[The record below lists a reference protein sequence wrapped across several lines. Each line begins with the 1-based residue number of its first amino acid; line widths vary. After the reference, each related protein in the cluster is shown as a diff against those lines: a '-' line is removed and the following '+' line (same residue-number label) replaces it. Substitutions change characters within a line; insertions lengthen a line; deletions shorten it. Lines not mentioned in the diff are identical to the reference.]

1 MDDSRLSQLA
11 TELGAL
17 AAGAPGVVRVQA
29 RPGFGT
35 VVRRAVDGLTSVVG
49 GGGAGLLGGGADAGA
64 AEAAGAGAADGLGAV
79 GAGAAGA
86 GAAGAAGAGAAGAAG
101 AAGGVG
107 AAGASGGAGAAGTA
121 GAVDDSG
128 AVATV
133 TGPSAPI
140 VGIVVT
146 KAETRITL
154 DIAVSDEAAGPRVA
168 RDVAERL
175 LGRLAVESELVEP
188 SLDLRIVGVGSL

>member
-17 AAGAPGVVRVQA
+17 AAGTPGVVRVQA

-49 GGGAGLLGGGADAGA
+49 GGAGLGGGADAGA
-64 AEAAGAGAADGLGAV
+64 AGAAG
-79 GAGAAGA
+79 GA
-86 GAAGAAGAGAAGAAG
+86 GAAGAAD
-101 AAGGVG
+101 V
-107 AAGASGGAGAAGTA
+107 
-121 GAVDDSG
+121 VDGSG

>member
-17 AAGAPGVVRVQA
+17 AAGTPGVVRVQA

-49 GGGAGLLGGGADAGA
+49 GGTGLGGEADA
-64 AEAAGAGAADGLGAV
+64 
-79 GAGAAGA
+79 
-86 GAAGAAGAGAAGAAG
+86 
-101 AAGGVG
+101 G
-107 AAGASGGAGAAGTA
+107 AAGASGGPGGAGDGAGGAAAAA
-121 GAVDDSG
+121 GAVDGSG

-188 SLDLRIVGVGSL
+188 SLDLRIVGVGPH

>member
-11 TELGAL
+11 TELGVL
-17 AAGAPGVVRVQA
+17 AAGTPGVVRVQA

-49 GGGAGLLGGGADAGA
+49 GGTGLGGGADAGA
-64 AEAAGAGAADGLGAV
+64 AGAAG
-79 GAGAAGA
+79 GA
-86 GAAGAAGAGAAGAAG
+86 GAAGAAD
-101 AAGGVG
+101 V
-107 AAGASGGAGAAGTA
+107 
-121 GAVDDSG
+121 VDGSG

-188 SLDLRIVGVGSL
+188 SLDLRIVGVGGL

>member
-17 AAGAPGVVRVQA
+17 AAGTPGVVRVQA
-29 RPGFGT
+29 RPGFAT

-49 GGGAGLLGGGADAGA
+49 GGTGLGGGADAGA
-64 AEAAGAGAADGLGAV
+64 AGAAG
-79 GAGAAGA
+79 GA
-86 GAAGAAGAGAAGAAG
+86 GAAGAAD
-101 AAGGVG
+101 V
-107 AAGASGGAGAAGTA
+107 
-121 GAVDDSG
+121 VDGSG

-188 SLDLRIVGVGSL
+188 SLDLRIVGVGPH

>member
-1 MDDSRLSQLA
+1 MDDRQLSRLA

-17 AAGAPGVVRVQA
+17 AAETPGVVRVQA

-49 GGGAGLLGGGADAGA
+49 GGD
-64 AEAAGAGAADGLGAV
+64 
-79 GAGAAGA
+79 GA
-86 GAAGAAGAGAAGAAG
+86 GAAGAAGSEADAG
-101 AAGGVG
+101 
-107 AAGASGGAGAAGTA
+107 
-121 GAVDDSG
+121 DSG
-128 AVATV
+128 SLATV

-146 KAETRITL
+146 RAETRVTL
-154 DIAVSDEAAGPRVA
+154 DIAVSDEASGPLVA

-175 LGRLAVESELVEP
+175 LGRLALEADLVEP
-188 SLDLRIVGVGSL
+188 SLDLRIVGVGPH

>member
-1 MDDSRLSQLA
+1 MDDRQLSRLA

-17 AAGAPGVVRVQA
+17 AAETPGVVRVQA

-49 GGGAGLLGGGADAGA
+49 GGD
-64 AEAAGAGAADGLGAV
+64 
-79 GAGAAGA
+79 GA
-86 GAAGAAGAGAAGAAG
+86 GAAGAAGSEADAG
-101 AAGGVG
+101 
-107 AAGASGGAGAAGTA
+107 
-121 GAVDDSG
+121 DSG
-128 AVATV
+128 SLATV

-146 KAETRITL
+146 KAETRVTL
-154 DIAVSDEAAGPRVA
+154 DLAVSDEASGPRVA

-175 LGRLAVESELVEP
+175 LGRLALEPDLVEP
-188 SLDLRIVGVGSL
+188 SLDLRIVGVGPH

>member
-1 MDDSRLSQLA
+1 MDDRQLSRLA

-17 AAGAPGVVRVQA
+17 AAGTPGVVRVQA

-49 GGGAGLLGGGADAGA
+49 GGD
-64 AEAAGAGAADGLGAV
+64 

-86 GAAGAAGAGAAGAAG
+86 DAG
-101 AAGGVG
+101 
-107 AAGASGGAGAAGTA
+107 
-121 GAVDDSG
+121 DSG
-128 AVATV
+128 SLATV

-146 KAETRITL
+146 KAETRVTL
-154 DIAVSDEAAGPRVA
+154 DLAVSDEASGPRVA

-175 LGRLAVESELVEP
+175 LGRLAVEPDLVEP
-188 SLDLRIVGVGSL
+188 SLDLRIVGVGPH

>member
-17 AAGAPGVVRVQA
+17 AAGTPGVVRVQA

-49 GGGAGLLGGGADAGA
+49 GGTGLGGGADAGA
-64 AEAAGAGAADGLGAV
+64 AGAAG
-79 GAGAAGA
+79 GA
-86 GAAGAAGAGAAGAAG
+86 GAAGAAD
-101 AAGGVG
+101 V
-107 AAGASGGAGAAGTA
+107 
-121 GAVDDSG
+121 VDGSG

-188 SLDLRIVGVGSL
+188 SLDLRIVGVGPH

>member
-1 MDDSRLSQLA
+1 MDDRQLSRLA

-17 AAGAPGVVRVQA
+17 AAETPGVVRVQA

-49 GGGAGLLGGGADAGA
+49 GGD
-64 AEAAGAGAADGLGAV
+64 

-86 GAAGAAGAGAAGAAG
+86 DAG
-101 AAGGVG
+101 
-107 AAGASGGAGAAGTA
+107 
-121 GAVDDSG
+121 DSG
-128 AVATV
+128 SLATV

-146 KAETRITL
+146 KAETRVTL
-154 DIAVSDEAAGPRVA
+154 DLAVSDEASGPRVA

-175 LGRLAVESELVEP
+175 LGRLALEPDLVEP
-188 SLDLRIVGVGSL
+188 SLDLRIVGVGPH

>member
-1 MDDSRLSQLA
+1 MDASRLSQLA

-17 AAGAPGVVRVQA
+17 AAGTPGVVRVQA

-49 GGGAGLLGGGADAGA
+49 GGTGLGGGADAGA
-64 AEAAGAGAADGLGAV
+64 A
-79 GAGAAGA
+79 GAAGRA
-86 GAAGAAGAGAAGAAG
+86 GAAGAAD
-101 AAGGVG
+101 V
-107 AAGASGGAGAAGTA
+107 
-121 GAVDDSG
+121 VDGSG

-175 LGRLAVESELVEP
+175 VGRLAVESELVEP
-188 SLDLRIVGVGSL
+188 SLDLRIVGVGPH

>member
-1 MDDSRLSQLA
+1 MDDSQLSQLA
-11 TELGAL
+11 TELRAL
-17 AAGAPGVVRVQA
+17 AAGTPGVVRVQA

-49 GGGAGLLGGGADAGA
+49 GGAGLGGGADA
-64 AEAAGAGAADGLGAV
+64 
-79 GAGAAGA
+79 
-86 GAAGAAGAGAAGAAG
+86 
-101 AAGGVG
+101 
-107 AAGASGGAGAAGTA
+107 AGAAGTA
-121 GAVDDSG
+121 GGAGAAGASG

-175 LGRLAVESELVEP
+175 LGRLAVESDLVEP
-188 SLDLRIVGVGSL
+188 SLDLRIVGVGGL

>member
-17 AAGAPGVVRVQA
+17 AAGTPGVVRVQA

-49 GGGAGLLGGGADAGA
+49 GGTGLGGGADAGA
-64 AEAAGAGAADGLGAV
+64 AGAAG
-79 GAGAAGA
+79 GA
-86 GAAGAAGAGAAGAAG
+86 GAAGAAD
-101 AAGGVG
+101 
-107 AAGASGGAGAAGTA
+107 
-121 GAVDDSG
+121 AVDGSG

-188 SLDLRIVGVGSL
+188 SLDLRIVGVGGL

>member
-49 GGGAGLLGGGADAGA
+49 GGTGLGGEADA
-64 AEAAGAGAADGLGAV
+64 
-79 GAGAAGA
+79 
-86 GAAGAAGAGAAGAAG
+86 
-101 AAGGVG
+101 G
-107 AAGASGGAGAAGTA
+107 AAGASGGPGGAGDGAGAAGTA
-121 GAVDDSG
+121 AGAGAVDGSG

-188 SLDLRIVGVGSL
+188 SLDLRIVGVGPH

>member
-17 AAGAPGVVRVQA
+17 AAGTPGVVRVQA

-49 GGGAGLLGGGADAGA
+49 GGTGLGGGADAGA
-64 AEAAGAGAADGLGAV
+64 AGAAGGAGAV
-79 GAGAAGA
+79 GGA
-86 GAAGAAGAGAAGAAG
+86 GAAGAAD
-101 AAGGVG
+101 V
-107 AAGASGGAGAAGTA
+107 
-121 GAVDDSG
+121 VDGSG

-188 SLDLRIVGVGSL
+188 SLDLRIVGVGGL

>member
-17 AAGAPGVVRVQA
+17 AAGTPGVVRVQA

-49 GGGAGLLGGGADAGA
+49 GGTGLGGGADAGA
-64 AEAAGAGAADGLGAV
+64 AGAAG
-79 GAGAAGA
+79 GA
-86 GAAGAAGAGAAGAAG
+86 GAAGAAD
-101 AAGGVG
+101 V
-107 AAGASGGAGAAGTA
+107 
-121 GAVDDSG
+121 VDGSG

-188 SLDLRIVGVGSL
+188 SLDLRIVGVGGL